1 MKLRT
6 MLLGAATVSALVAT
20 SAQAETVLRWT
31 SQGDAL
37 TMDPMGQNEGPTSTM
52 ARQIYNPLIERDA
65 DMKLEPA
72 LAP

>member
-37 TMDPMGQNEGPTSTM
+37 TMDPMGKTKGRHPRWPGKSTTH
-52 ARQIYNPLIERDA
+52 
-65 DMKLEPA
+65 
-72 LAP
+72 